1 MISTSIKLD
10 GEQEFKKQLG
20 DVNSNL
26 RTLRSDLQ
34 LTTAEFK
41 GQANSLEALEAKDRV
56 LNDMKEQQIEKIR
69 ALEDALK
76 QVGEVYKD
84 QPKKLDEYQRS
95 LNSARVELLRL
106 EAELKDNAK
115 YMDEAR
121 KSTDKTADS
130 LDEFGDVVNKA
141 DGGGLK
147 NLAGNLGVLKDA
159 IVGGAV
165 VAGIKEVSEA
175 IFEITD
181 ATKEYREIMGS
192 LEASSLAAGYTA
204 EETAETFNR
213 LFSVMGDYDAAKEAT
228 AQLQA
233 LGLSQENLNELT
245 MQTIGAWTALGGA
258 APIETL
264 AESIQQTIATGE
276 ATGAFSDIL
285 VNAGLSEEYF
295 NEQLEQ
301 CNTKT
306 ERANHVMATLSKE
319 GMSDLGQSWIDINE
333 DIVAANESQQK
344 WDDAMAGLGEYLQP
358 AADALRSF
366 GADAVEF
373 VTEKLKGAVEWI
385 QKLYDKISNFKW
397 EGAHNAVG
405 WLNERLDGLVPTGSH
420 AGGLSYVPY
429 DGYVAQLHKGETVLT
444 ANEATA
450 MRDLLADL
458 QTGNISTPQ
467 PDLQAFLAAVVANQ
481 QQNSW
486 VGEQS
491 FKATITLATEDGR
504 EFGKYVA
511 PFVSEENKSNP
522 EVVSDP
528 L

>member
-130 LDEFGDVVNKA
+130 LDEFGKAVEKA
-141 DGGGLK
+141 DGGSSGGGLNSFVESLGDLK
-147 NLAGNLGVLKDA
+147 NAAL
-159 IVGGAV
+159 GGAA
-165 VAGIKEVSEA
+165 VAGVSAIAKSILEVV
-175 IFEITD
+175 D
-181 ATKEYREIMGS
+181 ATEEYRKVMGS
-192 LEASSLAAGYTA
+192 LEASSQAAGYTA
-204 EETAETFNR
+204 EETAEVYNR

-264 AESIQQTIATGE
+264 AESIQQTVAAGQ

-285 VNAGLSEEYF
+285 VNCGLSEEYF

-301 CNTKT
+301 CNTQT
-306 ERANHVMATLSKE
+306 ERANLVMAALAKE
-319 GMSDLGQSWIDINE
+319 GMAELGQGWMDLNE
-333 DIVAANESQQK
+333 DIVRTNETQAEYDAAQARLAEVV
-344 WDDAMAGLGEYLQP
+344 LP
-358 AADALRSF
+358 AKLWL
-366 GADAVEF
+366 
-373 VTEKLKGAVEWI
+373 TE
-385 QKLYDKISNFKW
+385 
-397 EGAHNAVG
+397 
-405 WLNERLDGLVPTGSH
+405 
-420 AGGLSYVPY
+420 
-429 DGYVAQLHKGETVLT
+429 
-444 ANEATA
+444 
-450 MRDLLADL
+450 
-458 QTGNISTPQ
+458 
-467 PDLQAFLAAVVANQ
+467 
-481 QQNSW
+481 
-486 VGEQS
+486 
-491 FKATITLATEDGR
+491 LATEGWGVLTDSIQTAIGLWNEAVALFNKESSLRKDGFFVSQKDRMAAYGYEAYYNEDGLLRYRQTADSIAASDVSEGRPASAQDVYAAAAAGYASAGETRRGGNITTVIQVDGR
-504 EFGKYVA
+504 ELARTTQPYL
-511 PFVSEENKSNP
+511 EELNKSNP